1 MLLDYS
7 SLLVAIGFS
16 AICLSVI
23 LFSSWITARAETF
36 LLTCAV
42 GQGLI
47 VLHVF
52 SYSLYIAR
60 PVAGLDAF
68 AFSLLLIGLATLNGA
83 SRQFR
88 FGTASWVSPLTG
100 GLAIAIVAAPLLA
113 GYDGVGYVLFN
124 IAAATLLA
132 ATAAEYWQARR
143 EAPGA
148 LTALAGLYLL
158 AGLSFLP
165 CAVMLVLN
173 GEARLEG
180 PPQNWAE
187 DLNVIIAII
196 AVPGAGALTLALNQT
211 RLARAHK
218 REAMTDSLTGL
229 LNRRALFDLV
239 ANEPLRGDVA
249 VVLFDVDRFKAI
261 NDERGHA
268 AGDQVLA
275 CFAQALR
282 ERADPGRR
290 GRPTHPEPLPARTI
304 FARLGGEEFALLLR
318 GTTADAALREAEA
331 IRARFAALVQERLA
345 LACTASAGIAFG
357 QPNGYDF
364 EATLN
369 AADQML
375 YSAKRHGRDRVAMA
389 SARLVGSLNP
399 APRPSSRP

>member
-1 MLLDYS
+1 MLIDYS
-7 SLLVAIGFS
+7 SLLIAIGFS

-23 LFSSWITARAETF
+23 LFSSWITARTETF
-36 LLTCAV
+36 LLTCAAAL
-42 GQGLI
+42 GLL

-60 PVAGLDAF
+60 PVPWLGAF
-68 AFSLLLIGLATLNGA
+68 AFSLLLAGLATLHAA

-88 FGTASWVSPLTG
+88 LGASSWSSPLAG
-100 GLAIAIVAAPLLA
+100 GLAIAIVAPPLLA
-113 GYDGVGYVLFN
+113 GYDGVGCVLFN
-124 IAAATLLA
+124 LAAATLLA
-132 ATAAEYWQARR
+132 ATAAEYWRGRA

-148 LTALAGLYLL
+148 ITALAGLHML

-165 CAVMLVLN
+165 CTVLLVLN
-173 GEARLEG
+173 GKARLDA

-187 DLNVIIAII
+187 DLNVIIGII

-218 REAMTDSLTGL
+218 QEAMTDSLTGL

-249 VVLFDVDRFKAI
+249 VVLFDIDRFKTI

-282 ERADPGRR
+282 ERVEQRAQQGPA
-290 GRPTHPEPLPARTI
+290 LPPV

-318 GTTADAALREAEA
+318 GAVAESALREAEA
-331 IRARFAALVQERLA
+331 VRARFAALVQERLH
-345 LACTASAGIAFG
+345 LGCTASAGIAFG

-375 YSAKRHGRDRVAMA
+375 YGAKRNGRDRVAIA
-389 SARLVGSLNP
+389 SARLVTLLTP
-399 APRPSSRP
+399 TPRPSSHP